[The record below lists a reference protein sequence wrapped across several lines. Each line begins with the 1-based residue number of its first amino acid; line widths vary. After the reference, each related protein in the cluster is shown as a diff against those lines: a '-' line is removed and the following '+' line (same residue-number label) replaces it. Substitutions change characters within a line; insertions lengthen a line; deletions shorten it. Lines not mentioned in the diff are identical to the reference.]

1 MPETTDVVNSAGLIL
16 ARFLKYGPS
25 SPTHASELADAIF
38 DTFDPIIPRP
48 ADVSSRYKETCEY
61 YFSRVIQE
69 RGIPK
74 SAVFSAEVNLPK
86 LAVPSKLDADKAF
99 DLIVP
104 QLRASCG
111 WCVENFA
118 KQSEEYFNAQREQL
132 RELILQFSKQVP
144 VGGAADKIVRSLVT
158 DIKREIRYLS
168 KWDKLFYTYK
178 ASSLV
183 SELEYILT
191 LQSNPIAVIWR
202 YSPLDEQGEY
212 SKSYDHKEWGG
223 RIYAVRGNWALEKG
237 LMNAGP
243 YGYIDEISRPKQDVG
258 CMCGLQWLYSLR
270 SLPDGMIT
278 PIGKAELARAKAIIA
293 RL

>member
-1 MPETTDVVNSAGLIL
+1 MPESTDVVNSGGLIL
-16 ARFLKYGPS
+16 AQFLKYGPS
-25 SPTHASELADAIF
+25 SPTHASEMADVVF
-38 DTFDPIIPRP
+38 DTIDPILPRP
-48 ADVSSRYKETCEY
+48 AAVSSRYKEMCEY
-61 YFSRVIQE
+61 YLSRVIQE

-86 LAVPSKLDADKAF
+86 PAVPSKPDADKAF
-99 DLIVP
+99 NLVLP
-104 QLRASCG
+104 QLRASCR
-111 WCVENFA
+111 WCVENFTN
-118 KQSEEYFNAQREQL
+118 QSEEYFGAQRNQL
-132 RELILQFSKQVP
+132 RELILQFANQVP
-144 VGGAADKIVRSLVT
+144 VGGASDKILRSQMT
-158 DIKREIRYLS
+158 DIKRDIRYLS

-212 SKSYDHKEWGG
+212 SKNYDHKKLDG

-237 LMNAGP
+237 LMNGGP
-243 YGYIDEISRPKQDVG
+243 NGYMDKISRPKQDVG

-270 SLPDGMIT
+270 GLPDGMIT
-278 PIGKAELARAKAIIA
+278 SIGKAELARAKAIIA